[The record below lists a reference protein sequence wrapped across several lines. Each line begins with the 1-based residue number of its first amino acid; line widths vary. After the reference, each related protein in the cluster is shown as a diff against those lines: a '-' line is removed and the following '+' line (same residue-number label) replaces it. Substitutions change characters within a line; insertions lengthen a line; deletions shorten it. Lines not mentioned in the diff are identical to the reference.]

1 MGRMERCPEKTGK
14 QGAAGTVKGDIM
26 RFIPPGYIAVDGFA
40 ICDEEGEGEGEPEI
54 GDDVL
59 FHHQHAEH
67 LGVGKAGDEHERG
80 AFQRLEIEQARQ
92 EQIGENEHDDLHG
105 VDEDGLRSRRKLED
119 LPEKI
124 WRAEKWCGEEGK
136 KRLAQVVF
144 REGNEE
150 ITHVVDEGAG
160 IARVDDVVA
169 AWVVGVKGGGGQK
182 DARHAED
189 LCQSEQTVEHP
200 FPACEFGKEQT
211 VAQHFTETAPE
222 PAEAD
227 VDEEEAAKGQC
238 DTDETRHVGAA
249 VGNERLEAGVAGE
262 GVISEALTAQ
272 QDAARRKERPHLHE
286 PSVGAGFVPQ
296 IWQLT
301 ADEKHAD
308 KSNGEADVPD
318 LWFDKPLHLRPEKGE
333 R

>member
-1 MGRMERCPEKTGK
+1 MGRMERCPEKTGE
-14 QGAAGTVKGDIM
+14 QGAASAVKGDIM
-26 RFIPPGYIAVDGFA
+26 RFIPPRYIAADGFTV
-40 ICDEEGEGEGEPEI
+40 CGEEGECEGEPEI
-54 GDDVL
+54 SDDVL

-67 LGVGKAGDEHERG
+67 LSVGKACDEHERG
-80 AFQRLEIEQARQ
+80 AFEWLEIEQARQ

-105 VDEDGLRSRRKLED
+105 VDEDGLRSRRKLEN

-124 WRAEKWCGEEGK
+124 RCAEKWCGEEGEK
-136 KRLAQVVF
+136 WLAQVVF
-144 REGNEE
+144 REGDEE
-150 ITHVVDEGAG
+150 IAHVVDKGAR
-160 IARVDDVVA
+160 IACVDDVVA
-169 AWVVGVKGGGGQK
+169 AWVVGVESGGSKK

-189 LCQSEQTVEHP
+189 LCQSEQTVECP

-211 VAQHFTETAPE
+211 VSQHFAEMGPE

-249 VGNERLEAGVAGE
+249 VCNECLEAGIAGE

-296 IWQLT
+296 VWQLT

-308 KSNGEADVPD
+308 KSDGEADVPD

>member
-1 MGRMERCPEKTGK
+1 M
-14 QGAAGTVKGDIM
+14 
-26 RFIPPGYIAVDGFA
+26 
-40 ICDEEGEGEGEPEI
+40 
-54 GDDVL
+54 
-59 FHHQHAEH
+59 
-67 LGVGKAGDEHERG
+67 
-80 AFQRLEIEQARQ
+80 
-92 EQIGENEHDDLHG
+92 
-105 VDEDGLRSRRKLED
+105 
-119 LPEKI
+119 
-124 WRAEKWCGEEGK
+124 
-136 KRLAQVVF
+136 AQVVF
-144 REGNEE
+144 WEGDEE
-150 ITHVVDEGAG
+150 IAHVVDEGAG

-169 AWVVGVKGGGGQK
+169 ARVVGVESGGGKK

-189 LCQSEQTVEHP
+189 LCQGEQTVERP

-211 VAQHFTETAPE
+211 VVQHFAETAPE

-249 VGNERLEAGVAGE
+249 VGNECLEAGVAGE
-262 GVISEALTAQ
+262 GVICEALTAQ

-286 PSVGAGFVPQ
+286 PAVGAGFVPQ
-296 IWQLT
+296 VWQLT

-308 KSNGEADVPD
+308 KSDGEADVPD